1 MIEYVLPILYATFVW
16 WSSTVLIIY
25 LDGLPRHT
33 FRWSMLGATAL
44 LILSL
49 YGLKVSSS
57 DTSLTGLYIA
67 FTSGLFAWGWQEISF
82 YMGYVTGPRKQ
93 PCPEGCSGFA
103 HFRHAVE
110 VSLYHEL
117 AIIAAAAA
125 VFALTRSGPNQ
136 LGVWTFLVLWWM
148 HQSAKINVF
157 LGVRNI
163 NEEYIP
169 DHLEFLKRFLSKKP
183 LNLAFPV
190 FVTATT
196 VITAWLVQKAAAA
209 SANPFEAS
217 GYTFLAT
224 LMALALLEHWL
235 LVLPVPTRALWG
247 WGLASRSKA
256 RPFDVDIATGFL
268 GAGKTTFLRHLLAD
282 ADPNVRTIALVNDFS
297 ELGVDASLLRGRGA
311 DVVELPNGCICCS
324 LSKDLAAQ
332 LKGVVAR
339 WAPQRVLIEPSG
351 VADIASLLG
360 VLHQSDLEPLV
371 KNLRVYTVIDAGAF
385 LRDFGRFPDYFETHA
400 KLAPVFIVNKID
412 LASPAEVQAVR
423 DTLRSMN
430 PRAPIVTA
438 NFGHLSELDGLSMTA
453 AWRPAVH
460 EGDEEVPPKRRQHDR
475 HDHGR
480 HGHDGGEHGPHH
492 EHRYENRS
500 LAAGHTHRDALGLKS
515 WSMRLVRPLDLQKL
529 GDVLG
534 DVARGVYGEVDRLKG
549 IARTAAGWVH
559 FDVAGGRSNIAA
571 FAPNTDE
578 HPRVIA
584 IGRLIYEAGLEAA
597 MESALVNQTEGNEAA
612 SLEQTGAA
620 TLQ

>member
-49 YGLKVSSS
+49 YWLKVSSS

-125 VFALTRSGPNQ
+125 VFALTRNGPNQ
-136 LGVWTFLVLWWM
+136 LGAWTFLVLWWM

-268 GAGKTTFLRHLLAD
+268 GAGKTTFLRRLLAD

-385 LRDFGRFPDYFETHA
+385 LRDFGRFPDYFETQA

-453 AWRPAVH
+453 AWRPAAH
-460 EGDEEVPPKRRQHDR
+460 EGDEEAHPKRRQHAR
-475 HDHGR
+475 HYHDH
-480 HGHDGGEHGPHH
+480 H
-492 EHRYENRS
+492 N
-500 LAAGHTHRDALGLKS
+500 ALGLKS
-515 WSMRLVRPLDLQKL
+515 WSMRLVRPCDLQKL

-534 DVARGVYGEVDRLKG
+534 DVARGVYGEVNRLKG
-549 IARTAAGWVH
+549 IARTTAGWVH
-559 FDVAGGRSNIAA
+559 FDVAGGRSSIAA